1 MNKVMI
7 TGRLTR
13 DPELRY
19 TGSNVPVSEFTV
31 ATNRPV
37 TRDGERKA
45 DFITCVAWRKL
56 AENLC
61 NYQKQGNLIGIVG
74 SMRTDTFTKTDGTKG
89 YKTYVLADEIEFLES
104 KKTAVDVE
112 ETPVEVPVE
121 ESDPYTDFYNEHQ
134 EEIDMDSLPF

>member
-1 MNKVMI
+1 MNRTI
-7 TGRLTR
+7 LTGRLTR
-13 DPELRY
+13 NPELRY
-19 TGSNVPVSEFTV
+19 TGSDVPVSEFTI

-74 SMRTDTFTKTDGTKG
+74 SMRTDSFDKADGTKG

-104 KKTAVDVE
+104 KKTAID
-112 ETPVEVPVE
+112 EVPAE
-121 ESDPYTDFYNEHQ
+121 NTTESADPYAEFGQ
-134 EEIDMDSLPF
+134 QISLSEEITDDMLPF